1 MREVILQLIDTLG
14 LKQYEFAK
22 EIGVNPSYLNQLL
35 SENGTRSIGI
45 SVIERIKARYPE
57 FDTNSL
63 FVLNHPITFGSNE
76 NIYQKENNKSIN
88 CKRCEELE
96 HMLSDSKD
104 TVATLKRVI
113 ESNTLLFEN
122 MNALLLKKGA
132 KSDDN

>member
-1 MREVILQLIDTLG
+1 MREVILQLIDNLG

-35 SENGTRSIGI
+35 SENSTRSIGI

-76 NIYQKENNKSIN
+76 NIYQNENNKSSN

-122 MNALLLKKGA
+122 MNSLLLKKGG